1 MDCLISW
8 PGGPAGN
15 SAYYPHHWQLQN
27 PLETQ
32 KRWRTTKRYDNSK
45 SVYERER
52 VMVYQGKAHPYQ
64 SEASLLVEQFLI
76 LEQHTCPES
85 GYTIQK

>member
-27 PLETQ
+27 PLEAQ
-32 KRWRTTKRYDNSK
+32 KRRRTTIRYEDHLT
-45 SVYERER
+45 SVL
-52 VMVYQGKAHPYQ
+52 KAFYM
-64 SEASLLVEQFLI
+64 
-76 LEQHTCPES
+76 
-85 GYTIQK
+85 YTY